1 MERAAPYLAATLRG
15 REQTH
20 RRHVLLAIG
29 GLIVLST
36 SPVVGHHLVTRASGM
51 LAGRDHVLNVCL
63 IALHELL
70 SPVHFGFHVL
80 LVLGLAYALWDRIRA
95 AREVRRVLGILDARP
110 PDPNSAV
117 ARSARQAGLANTRIR
132 MVDGLP
138 NPAFTVGWWS
148 PVVYVASELA
158 DVLDEQQL
166 AAVLAHEAAHVMR
179 RDPFRLSVLRFFA
192 CVLFYIPALRRLA
205 DDAADEAEIAA
216 DDHAALNTPV
226 VLASAILA
234 IASAWGGGTGD
245 RHSGR
250 LQEYGAVVGFQQLGL
265 LQRRIRRLLGEDTS
279 PRTHVTRR
287 SVAGASTVLVAVWLS
302 GMIMAHPLPA
312 QSGRDAGHVGRAHC
326 HHDGE
331 LALTHLFC
339 LGILHHVDG
348 DCPHAGR

>member
-20 RRHVLLAIG
+20 RRRGLLTIG
-29 GLIVLST
+29 GLIVLGT

-51 LAGRDHVLNVCL
+51 LAGRDHVLNICL

-70 SPVHFGFHVL
+70 SPVHFVFHTL
-80 LVLGLAYALWDRIRA
+80 LFVGLGYALWDRVRA
-95 AREVRRVLGILDARP
+95 IGEVRRVLGALETRSP
-110 PDPNSAV
+110 GENSV
-117 ARSARQAGLANTRIR
+117 IARSAVRAGLNASRIH

-138 NPAFTVGWWS
+138 NPAFTVGWWT
-148 PVVYVASELA
+148 PAVYVASELP

-166 AAVLAHEAAHVMR
+166 AAVLAHEAAHVAR

-216 DDHAALNTPV
+216 DDHAASSTPV
-226 VLASAILA
+226 VLASAILV
-234 IASAWGGGTGD
+234 IASVWGREAAD
-245 RHSGR
+245 ASGAR
-250 LQEYGAVVGFQQLGL
+250 LHASGAVVGFQQLGL
-265 LQRRIRRLLGEDTS
+265 LQRRIRRLLGEDAA

-287 SVAGASTVLVAVWLS
+287 SVWGAASVLVAVWMS
-302 GMIMAHPLPA
+302 GMIMAHPLPDENGWTA
-312 QSGRDAGHVGRAHC
+312 SLARPAHC

-331 LALTHLFC
+331 FALSHLFC
-339 LGILHHVDG
+339 LGVLHHVDG
-348 DCPHAGR
+348 DCPHAGQ